1 MNNIDLMNYWIESS
15 DEDYNVMNVLHNS
28 KKNSYCLFFG
38 QMVIEKLLKAL
49 YAKNNKGAPYAPK
62 THDLLYLAQKYV
74 QKVCENYKIKAII
87 LFGSYAKGT
96 EHEDSDI
103 DIAVI
108 TDDIKTDTFDEEV
121 KLMILRKGIDYRI
134 EPHII
139 TVADYENDETPFVV
153 EVKNTGIKVA

>member
-1 MNNIDLMNYWIESS
+1 MVGKNIRKKRRLLNKEIAEIVDKYVAVVKEN
-15 DEDYNVMNVLHNS
+15 YNVV
-28 KKNSYCLFFG
+28 
-38 QMVIEKLLKAL
+38 
-49 YAKNNKGAPYAPK
+49 
-62 THDLLYLAQKYV
+62 
-74 QKVCENYKIKAII
+74 AII

-96 EHEDSDI
+96 EREDSDI

-121 KLMILRKGIDYRI
+121 KLMILRKDIDYRI

-139 TVADYENDETPFVV
+139 TVADYENNETPFVV

>member
-1 MNNIDLMNYWIESS
+1 MVKKSVD
-15 DEDYNVMNVLHNS
+15 DEIMKIV
-28 KKNSYCLFFG
+28 K
-38 QMVIEKLLKAL
+38 
-49 YAKNNKGAPYAPK
+49 
-62 THDLLYLAQKYV
+62 KYV
-74 QKVCENYKIKAII
+74 ERVCEKYQIKTII

-108 TDDIKTDTFDEEV
+108 TDDIKTDKFDEEI
-121 KLMILRKGIDYRI
+121 KLMQLRWDIDLRI

-139 TVADYENDETPFVV
+139 SISDYENDETPFVV

>member
-1 MNNIDLMNYWIESS
+1 MAKRNIDIKILKSVKEYVKEISKY
-15 DEDYNVMNVLHNS
+15 YN
-28 KKNSYCLFFG
+28 
-38 QMVIEKLLKAL
+38 
-49 YAKNNKGAPYAPK
+49 
-62 THDLLYLAQKYV
+62 
-74 QKVCENYKIKAII
+74 IKEVY

-96 EHEDSDI
+96 NNKDSDI
-103 DIAVI
+103 DIAVV

-139 TVADYENDETPFVV
+139 TVEDYENDETPFVV

>member
-1 MNNIDLMNYWIESS
+1 MVGNNVKGRKVNKEIVDIID
-15 DEDYNVMNVLHNS
+15 
-28 KKNSYCLFFG
+28 
-38 QMVIEKLLKAL
+38 
-49 YAKNNKGAPYAPK
+49 
-62 THDLLYLAQKYV
+62 KYIAV
-74 QKVCENYKIKAII
+74 VKENYNIVAII

-96 EHEDSDI
+96 EHKDSDI

-108 TDDIKTDTFDEEV
+108 TDDIKTDIFDEEV
-121 KLMILRKGIDYRI
+121 RLMILRKGIDYRI